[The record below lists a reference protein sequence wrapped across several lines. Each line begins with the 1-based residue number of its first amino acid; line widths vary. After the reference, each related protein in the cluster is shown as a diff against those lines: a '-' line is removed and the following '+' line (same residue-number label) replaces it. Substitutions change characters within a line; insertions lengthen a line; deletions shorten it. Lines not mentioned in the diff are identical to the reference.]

1 VDPPAESKALAQ
13 RLGLRFPL
21 LSDADLNVARAYGV
35 ADEENGTG
43 WPAIFIVGED
53 GNIRWRSLA
62 ETYTIRPAS
71 AVVLEAL
78 GRAK

>member
-1 VDPPAESKALAQ
+1 
-13 RLGLRFPL
+13 
-21 LSDADLNVARAYGV
+21 
-35 ADEENGTG
+35 
-43 WPAIFIVGED
+43 VGED
-53 GNIRWRSLA
+53 EKIRWRSLA